1 MNSRRI
7 PLESYLIV
15 LLAALILLQLANA
28 LYHMWSFTTDD
39 AFISWHYAQSMASG
53 LGFRWHANTP
63 PVEGYSNFSWVLL
76 ASLFLKLGLPLISAV
91 KCFASLSLLAAL
103 VFLYQF
109 ARTFLSPLP
118 AMLPVYL
125 FSHYQGVSWWTVS
138 GFETSFF
145 IALVLLM
152 NWQTVSA
159 LGFSKLQDSATPLK
173 KTLYNTR
180 AWLISCLSLTLLA
193 LTRFEGLL
201 WIFGPCA
208 FLICCHS
215 RCKLPSSQL
224 RSMFIIF
231 TLCFILP
238 YSIYFGWRLIYFG
251 HLLPNSYRCKTIISS
266 HSFHLVYDYLYLI
279 FPCLILS
286 LPYLLARKDC
296 RHLLLWLPSLL
307 YCLLLCRADP
317 VIAYYNRLF
326 LAAFSVFS
334 LLPVLGVK
342 EFLSNF
348 HFSAKNNTLLCMLI
362 IVLFTHLFIPA
373 GKIVDIDTEVKHYQ
387 QRSAIRM
394 EVAEFLNRHTAPNAK
409 ILLAD
414 CGIIPFFAR
423 KDLQF
428 IDSQCLTNA
437 EMTSTKINLSLPLY
451 AQYLQQKI
459 KPDWVIRTYYPQW
472 QRGNDLTELLQRH
485 DFFNNYQLIAIYQS
499 HRFDSQQGKPQQQ
512 EADFIYK
519 IYVRDN
525 REKMRFNS
533 GGLTINSNQKNRGES
548 INSPP

>member
-1 MNSRRI
+1 MNAHRI
-7 PLESYLIV
+7 RLESSLTV
-15 LLAALILLQLANA
+15 LLAALILLQLVNA
-28 LYHMWSFTTDD
+28 LYHAWPFTTDD
-39 AFISWHYAQSMASG
+39 AFISWHYAQTMANG
-53 LGFRWHANTP
+53 LGFRWYANTP
-63 PVEGYSNFSWVLL
+63 PVEGYSNFLWVLL
-76 ASLFLKLGLPLISAV
+76 ASLFIKLGVPLIPAI
-91 KCFASLSLLAAL
+91 KCFASVSLLAAF

-109 ARTFLSPLP
+109 ARTFLSPLL

-145 IALVLLM
+145 VALALLM
-152 NWQTVSA
+152 SWQTASA
-159 LGFSKLQDSATPLK
+159 LGFSQWQDSAIPFK
-173 KTLYNTR
+173 KNRYHAR
-180 AWLISCLSLTLLA
+180 AWLIGCLNLTLLA

-201 WIFGPCA
+201 WIIAPIA
-208 FLICCHS
+208 FLLCCHS
-215 RCKLPSSQL
+215 HYKLSSSQL
-224 RSMFIIF
+224 RGMFIIF
-231 TLCFILP
+231 ALGFILP
-238 YSIYFGWRLIYFG
+238 YSIYFSWRLIYFG
-251 HLLPNSYRCKTIISS
+251 HLLPNSYRCKAIVST
-266 HSFHLVYDYLYLI
+266 HSFHLVIDYLYLL

-342 EFLSNF
+342 EFLTNF
-348 HFSAKNNTLLCMLI
+348 HFSAKNNTLASLLI
-362 IVLFTHLFIPA
+362 IVLFTHLFIPT

-394 EVAEFLNRHTAPNAK
+394 KVVEFLNRYATPNAK

-437 EMTSTKINLSLPLY
+437 EMTSTRIHLSLPLY
-451 AQYLQQKI
+451 AQDLQQKI

-472 QRGNDLTELLQRH
+472 QRGNDLTEVLQQH
-485 DFFNNYQLIAIYQS
+485 DFFKNYHLIVTYQS
-499 HRFDSQQGKPQQQ
+499 HRFDSLQGKPQEG

-519 IYVRDN
+519 IYARN
-525 REKMRFNS
+525 ELANYLM
-533 GGLTINSNQKNRGES
+533 QK
-548 INSPP
+548 IDH